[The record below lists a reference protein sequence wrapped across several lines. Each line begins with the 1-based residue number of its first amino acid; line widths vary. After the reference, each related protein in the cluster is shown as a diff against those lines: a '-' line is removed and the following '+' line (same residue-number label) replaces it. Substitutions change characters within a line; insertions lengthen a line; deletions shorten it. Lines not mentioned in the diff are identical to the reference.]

1 MKSSGIGGQAVLEG
15 VMMRNRDRYAVAVRK
30 PDGEI
35 SVNNWNTGSVRDRH
49 ILLRLP
55 VVRGVVAF
63 IESLILG
70 IKTLTYSSSF
80 IEENEEQSE
89 KVEVAEVSTRK
100 EMLENI
106 LIVALSILLAVGF
119 FMILPFAM
127 SKLFQ
132 SRVHSQM
139 ILTVIEAALKIL
151 LFLGY
156 VVAISFLSDI
166 KRTLMYHGAEHKT
179 INCVENGLDLTVEN
193 VKKQSRFHRR
203 CGTSFLLVVMLVSII
218 FFFFIQIDNLW
229 LQMLYRVLLIPV
241 VAGVSFE
248 LIQFVGNSDNK
259 LVLWI
264 SKPGLWL
271 QRLTTREPDDG
282 MIEVAIASVEAVF
295 DWRAYQA
302 ELQKEMARRSRRKK
316 KAEKRKKELA
326 KEKEE
331 AAFADEDTETYDETG
346 IFTGKPEETDETVWS
361 RSGATVMEKPE
372 TENKKAVES
381 LSNEEKTKEDQKE
394 PETDREEAVESLP
407 KREKKKTDRK
417 KSEVNW
423 EAVKEAA
430 EEDVKEHVSEK
441 EDIIPENNSEKPA
454 VEVPED
460 NKKTEK
466 AAKEQTRAGRKPQKT
481 DNRTEKQCGNTE
493 KAADAQDNTSEVRRR
508 RSSVS
513 PKQEKKSGGVAG
525 ILDRLPK
532 SKKRRELE
540 AREERYR
547 NRAAERMRQIKEQEA
562 KEAAHE
568 RAYQEAKKR
577 RAERLAATQELP
589 KLDEGRI
596 AAPKVTIEQ
605 EADELKSLDRF
616 FDDKKN

>member
-15 VMMRNRDRYAVAVRK
+15 VMMRNRDKYAVAVRK

-35 SVNNWNTGSVRDRH
+35 SVKNWNTGSVRDRH

-55 VVRGVVAF
+55 VIRGVAAF

-80 IEENEEQSE
+80 IEEDVE
-89 KVEVAEVSTRK
+89 KAGQVEVAEVSDRK

-106 LIVALSILLAVGF
+106 LIVALSILLAIGF
-119 FMILPFAM
+119 FMILPFAV

-139 ILTVIEAALKIL
+139 MLSVIEAALKIL

-193 VKKQSRFHRR
+193 VKTQSRYHRR

-229 LQMLYRVLLIPV
+229 LQMLYRILLVPV

-248 LIQFVGNSDNK
+248 LIQFVGNSDNR

-264 SKPGLWL
+264 STPGLWL
-271 QRLTTREPDDG
+271 QKLTTREPDDG

-302 ELQKEMARRSRRKK
+302 EVQKEKARRARRKK
-316 KAEKRKKELA
+316 KAAKKE
-326 KEKEE
+326 EE
-331 AAFADEDTETYDETG
+331 ENSFARPDEEIQQMPVEDQD
-346 IFTGKPEETDETVWS
+346 DQAS
-361 RSGATVMEKPE
+361 EKPE
-372 TENKKAVES
+372 SVDESVWSQSGAGTVTEEPERQPKREETMIPEKENKK
-381 LSNEEKTKEDQKE
+381 EEKT
-394 PETDREEAVESLP
+394 AG
-407 KREKKKTDRK
+407 KKKQDDRK
-417 KSEVNW
+417 KPV
-423 EAVKEAA
+423 
-430 EEDVKEHVSEK
+430 EEKKQEGRKARKSVEEK
-441 EDIIPENNSEKPA
+441 KQDDRKLEKP
-454 VEVPED
+454 VEE
-460 NKKTEK
+460 KKTGDRKIKKPVEEK
-466 AAKEQTRAGRKPQKT
+466 
-481 DNRTEKQCGNTE
+481 KQDSRE
-493 KAADAQDNTSEVRRR
+493 
-508 RSSVS
+508 
-513 PKQEKKSGGVAG
+513 EKKSEEKTASEKRERRGEERRKPAKKSGSAW
-525 ILDRLPK
+525 IFDRLPK

-540 AREERYR
+540 EREARYR

-562 KEAAHE
+562 REAAHE
-568 RAYQEAKKR
+568 KAYQEAKKR

-589 KLDEGRI
+589 KLDEGRT
-596 AAPKVTIEQ
+596 AAPKVTVEQ
-605 EADELKSLDRF
+605 DADDLKSLDRF

>member
-1 MKSSGIGGQAVLEG
+1 MKSSGIGGQAVIEG
-15 VMMRNRDRYAVAVRK
+15 VMMRNRDKYAVAVRK

-35 SVNNWNTGSVRDRH
+35 SVKNWNTGSVRDRH

-55 VVRGVVAF
+55 VIRGVAAF

-80 IEENEEQSE
+80 IEEDVE
-89 KVEVAEVSTRK
+89 KAGQVEVAEVSDRK

-106 LIVALSILLAVGF
+106 LIVALSILLAIGF
-119 FMILPFAM
+119 FMILPFAV

-139 ILTVIEAALKIL
+139 MLSVIEAALKIL

-193 VKKQSRFHRR
+193 VKTQSRYHRR

-229 LQMLYRVLLIPV
+229 LQMLYRILLIPV

-248 LIQFVGNSDNK
+248 LIQFVGNSDNR

-264 SKPGLWL
+264 STPGLWL
-271 QRLTTREPDDG
+271 QKLTTREPDDG

-302 ELQKEMARRSRRKK
+302 EVQKEKARRARRKK
-316 KAEKRKKELA
+316 KAAKKE
-326 KEKEE
+326 EE
-331 AAFADEDTETYDETG
+331 ENSFARPDEEIQQMPVEDQD
-346 IFTGKPEETDETVWS
+346 DQAS
-361 RSGATVMEKPE
+361 EKPE
-372 TENKKAVES
+372 SVDESVWSQSGAGTVTEEPERQPKREETMIPEKENKK
-381 LSNEEKTKEDQKE
+381 EEKT
-394 PETDREEAVESLP
+394 AG
-407 KREKKKTDRK
+407 KKKQDDRK
-417 KSEVNW
+417 KPV
-423 EAVKEAA
+423 
-430 EEDVKEHVSEK
+430 EEKKQEGRKARKSVEEK
-441 EDIIPENNSEKPA
+441 KQDDRKLEKP
-454 VEVPED
+454 VEE
-460 NKKTEK
+460 KKTGDRKIKKPVEEK
-466 AAKEQTRAGRKPQKT
+466 
-481 DNRTEKQCGNTE
+481 KQDSRE
-493 KAADAQDNTSEVRRR
+493 
-508 RSSVS
+508 
-513 PKQEKKSGGVAG
+513 EKKSEEKTASEKRERRGEERRKPAKKSGSAG
-525 ILDRLPK
+525 IFDRLPK

-540 AREERYR
+540 EREARYR

-562 KEAAHE
+562 REAAHE
-568 RAYQEAKKR
+568 KAYQEAKKR

-589 KLDEGRI
+589 KLDEGRT
-596 AAPKVTIEQ
+596 AAPKVTVEQ
-605 EADELKSLDRF
+605 DADDLKSLDRF
-616 FDDKKN
+616 LDDKKN

>member
-15 VMMRNRDRYAVAVRK
+15 VMMRNRDKYAVAVRK

-35 SVNNWNTGSVRDRH
+35 SVKNWNTGSVRDRH

-55 VVRGVVAF
+55 VIRGVAAF

-80 IEENEEQSE
+80 IEEDVE
-89 KVEVAEVSTRK
+89 KAGQVEVAEVSDRK

-106 LIVALSILLAVGF
+106 LIVALSILLAIGF
-119 FMILPFAM
+119 FMILPFAV

-139 ILTVIEAALKIL
+139 MLSVIEAALKIL

-193 VKKQSRFHRR
+193 VKTQSRYHRR
-203 CGTSFLLVVMLVSII
+203 CGTNFLLVVMLVSII

-229 LQMLYRVLLIPV
+229 LQMLYRILLVPV

-248 LIQFVGNSDNK
+248 LIQFVGNSDNR

-264 SKPGLWL
+264 STPGLWL
-271 QRLTTREPDDG
+271 QKLTTREPDDG

-302 ELQKEMARRSRRKK
+302 EVQKEKARRARRKK
-316 KAEKRKKELA
+316 KAAKKE
-326 KEKEE
+326 EE
-331 AAFADEDTETYDETG
+331 ENSFARPDEEIQQMPVEDQD
-346 IFTGKPEETDETVWS
+346 DQAS
-361 RSGATVMEKPE
+361 EKPE
-372 TENKKAVES
+372 SVDESVWSQSGAGTVTEEPERQPKREETMIPEKENKK
-381 LSNEEKTKEDQKE
+381 EEKT
-394 PETDREEAVESLP
+394 AG
-407 KREKKKTDRK
+407 KKKQDDRK
-417 KSEVNW
+417 KPV
-423 EAVKEAA
+423 
-430 EEDVKEHVSEK
+430 EEKKQEGRKARKSVEEK
-441 EDIIPENNSEKPA
+441 KQDDRKLEKP
-454 VEVPED
+454 VEE
-460 NKKTEK
+460 KKTGDRKIKKPVEEK
-466 AAKEQTRAGRKPQKT
+466 
-481 DNRTEKQCGNTE
+481 KQDSRE
-493 KAADAQDNTSEVRRR
+493 
-508 RSSVS
+508 
-513 PKQEKKSGGVAG
+513 EKKSEEKTASEKRERRGEERRKPAKKSGSAG
-525 ILDRLPK
+525 IFDRLPK

-540 AREERYR
+540 EREARYR

-562 KEAAHE
+562 REAAHE
-568 RAYQEAKKR
+568 KAYQEAKKR

-589 KLDEGRI
+589 KLDEGRT
-596 AAPKVTIEQ
+596 AAPKVTVEQ
-605 EADELKSLDRF
+605 DADDLKSLDRF

>member
-15 VMMRNRDRYAVAVRK
+15 VMMRNRDKYAVAVRK

-35 SVNNWNTGSVRDRH
+35 SVKNWNTGSVRDRH

-55 VVRGVVAF
+55 VIRGVAAF

-80 IEENEEQSE
+80 IEEDVE
-89 KVEVAEVSTRK
+89 KAGQVEVAEVSDRK

-106 LIVALSILLAVGF
+106 LIVALSILLAIGF
-119 FMILPFAM
+119 FMILPFAV

-139 ILTVIEAALKIL
+139 MLSVIEAALKIL

-193 VKKQSRFHRR
+193 VKTQSRYHRR

-229 LQMLYRVLLIPV
+229 LQMLYRILLVPV

-248 LIQFVGNSDNK
+248 LIQFVGNSDNR

-264 SKPGLWL
+264 STPGLWL
-271 QRLTTREPDDG
+271 QKLTTREPDDG

-302 ELQKEMARRSRRKK
+302 EVQKEKARRARRKK
-316 KAEKRKKELA
+316 KAAKKE
-326 KEKEE
+326 EE
-331 AAFADEDTETYDETG
+331 ENSFARPDEEIQQMPVEDQD
-346 IFTGKPEETDETVWS
+346 DQAS
-361 RSGATVMEKPE
+361 EKPE
-372 TENKKAVES
+372 SVDESVWSQSGAGTVTEEPERQPKREETMIPEKENKK
-381 LSNEEKTKEDQKE
+381 EEKT
-394 PETDREEAVESLP
+394 AG
-407 KREKKKTDRK
+407 KKKQDDRK
-417 KSEVNW
+417 KPV
-423 EAVKEAA
+423 
-430 EEDVKEHVSEK
+430 EEKKQEGRKARKSVEEK
-441 EDIIPENNSEKPA
+441 KQDDRKLEKP
-454 VEVPED
+454 VEE
-460 NKKTEK
+460 KKTGDRKIKKPVEEK
-466 AAKEQTRAGRKPQKT
+466 
-481 DNRTEKQCGNTE
+481 KQDSRE
-493 KAADAQDNTSEVRRR
+493 
-508 RSSVS
+508 
-513 PKQEKKSGGVAG
+513 EKKSEEKTASEKRERRGEERRKPAKKSGSAG
-525 ILDRLPK
+525 IFDRLPK

-540 AREERYR
+540 EREARYR

-562 KEAAHE
+562 REAAHE
-568 RAYQEAKKR
+568 KAYQEAKKR
-577 RAERLAATQELP
+577 RAKRLAATQELP
-589 KLDEGRI
+589 KLDEGRT
-596 AAPKVTIEQ
+596 AAPKVMVEQ
-605 EADELKSLDRF
+605 DADDLKSLDRF

>member
-1 MKSSGIGGQAVLEG
+1 M
-15 VMMRNRDRYAVAVRK
+15 
-30 PDGEI
+30 
-35 SVNNWNTGSVRDRH
+35 
-49 ILLRLP
+49 
-55 VVRGVVAF
+55 
-63 IESLILG
+63 
-70 IKTLTYSSSF
+70 
-80 IEENEEQSE
+80 
-89 KVEVAEVSTRK
+89 
-100 EMLENI
+100 
-106 LIVALSILLAVGF
+106 
-119 FMILPFAM
+119 
-127 SKLFQ
+127 
-132 SRVHSQM
+132 
-139 ILTVIEAALKIL
+139 
-151 LFLGY
+151 
-156 VVAISFLSDI
+156 
-166 KRTLMYHGAEHKT
+166 
-179 INCVENGLDLTVEN
+179 ENGLDLTVEN

-203 CGTSFLLVVMLVSII
+203 CGTNFLLVVMLVSII

-316 KAEKRKKELA
+316 KAEKRKQELA

-346 IFTGKPEETDETVWS
+346 IFTAKPEETDEAVWS

-372 TENKKAVES
+372 TENKKAVDS
-381 LSNEEKTKEDQKE
+381 LSNKKKTKEDRKEPETDREEAVESLPRKEEKTENQKE

-407 KREKKKTDRK
+407 KREKKKAARK
-417 KSEVNW
+417 KTEVNRK
-423 EAVKEAA
+423 AVKEAA
-430 EEDVKEHVSEK
+430 AEDVKEHVSEK
-441 EDIIPENNSEKPA
+441 EDIIPENNMEKPA
-454 VEVPED
+454 
-460 NKKTEK
+460 
-466 AAKEQTRAGRKPQKT
+466 
-481 DNRTEKQCGNTE
+481 
-493 KAADAQDNTSEVRRR
+493 TSEVRRS

-513 PKQEKKSGGVAG
+513 RKQEKKSGGVAG

-562 KEAAHE
+562 REAAHE

>member
-15 VMMRNRDRYAVAVRK
+15 VMMRNRDKYAVAVRK

-35 SVNNWNTGSVRDRH
+35 SVKNWNTGSVRDRH

-55 VVRGVVAF
+55 VIRGVAAF

-80 IEENEEQSE
+80 IEEDVE
-89 KVEVAEVSTRK
+89 KAGQVEVAEVSDRK

-106 LIVALSILLAVGF
+106 LIVALSILLAIGF
-119 FMILPFAM
+119 FMILPFAV

-139 ILTVIEAALKIL
+139 MLSVIEAALKIL

-193 VKKQSRFHRR
+193 VKTQSRYHRR

-229 LQMLYRVLLIPV
+229 LQMLYRILLVPV

-248 LIQFVGNSDNK
+248 LIQFVGNSDNR

-264 SKPGLWL
+264 STPGLWL
-271 QRLTTREPDDG
+271 QKLTTREPDDG

-302 ELQKEMARRSRRKK
+302 EVQKEKARRARRKK
-316 KAEKRKKELA
+316 KAAKKE
-326 KEKEE
+326 EE
-331 AAFADEDTETYDETG
+331 ENSFARPDEEIQQMPVEDQD
-346 IFTGKPEETDETVWS
+346 DQAS
-361 RSGATVMEKPE
+361 EKPE
-372 TENKKAVES
+372 SVDESVWSQSGAGTVTEEPERQPKREETMIPEKENKK
-381 LSNEEKTKEDQKE
+381 EEKT
-394 PETDREEAVESLP
+394 AG
-407 KREKKKTDRK
+407 KKKQDDRK
-417 KSEVNW
+417 KPV
-423 EAVKEAA
+423 
-430 EEDVKEHVSEK
+430 EEKKQEGRKARKSVEEK
-441 EDIIPENNSEKPA
+441 KQDDRKLEKP
-454 VEVPED
+454 VEE
-460 NKKTEK
+460 KKTGDRKIKKPVEEK
-466 AAKEQTRAGRKPQKT
+466 
-481 DNRTEKQCGNTE
+481 KQDSRE
-493 KAADAQDNTSEVRRR
+493 
-508 RSSVS
+508 
-513 PKQEKKSGGVAG
+513 EKKSEEKTASEKRQRRGEERRKPAKKSGSAG
-525 ILDRLPK
+525 IFDRLPK

-540 AREERYR
+540 EREARYR

-562 KEAAHE
+562 REAAHE
-568 RAYQEAKKR
+568 KAYQEAKKR

-589 KLDEGRI
+589 KLDEGRT
-596 AAPKVTIEQ
+596 AAPKVTVEQ
-605 EADELKSLDRF
+605 DADDLKSLDRF

>member
-15 VMMRNRDRYAVAVRK
+15 VMMRNRDKYAVAVRK

-35 SVNNWNTGSVRDRH
+35 SVKNWDTGSVRDKH

-55 VVRGVVAF
+55 IVRGVVAF

-70 IKTLTYSSSF
+70 IKTLTYSSGF
-80 IEENEEQSE
+80 IEEEEEQAGQIE
-89 KVEVAEVSTRK
+89 AAEVSERK
-100 EMLENI
+100 ELLENI
-106 LIVALSILLAVGF
+106 LIVALSILLAIGF
-119 FMILPFAM
+119 FMILPFAV

-139 ILTVIEAALKIL
+139 MLTVIEAVLKIL

-156 VVAISFLSDI
+156 VVAISFLNDI

-193 VKKQSRFHRR
+193 VKKQSRYHRR

-248 LIQFVGNSDNK
+248 LIQFVGNSGNR

-271 QRLTTREPDDG
+271 QKLTTREPDDG

-302 ELQKEMARRSRRKK
+302 ELLKEKERRDRRKK
-316 KAEKRKKELA
+316 KAEKRKQEL
-326 KEKEE
+326 E
-331 AAFADEDTETYDETG
+331 TETETQKAVAVT
-346 IFTGKPEETDETVWS
+346 IPEEQSTEEQGAVDETVWS
-361 RSGATVMEKPE
+361 RSGAAVMEKPE
-372 TENKKAVES
+372 TDK
-381 LSNEEKTKEDQKE
+381 
-394 PETDREEAVESLP
+394 EEAA
-407 KREKKKTDRK
+407 K
-417 KSEVNW
+417 
-423 EAVKEAA
+423 A
-430 EEDVKEHVSEK
+430 EVSEK
-441 EDIIPENNSEKPA
+441 EDIIPETNTEKPA
-454 VEVPED
+454 VEASKEKKTAQKKQKVKQKAEE
-460 NKKTEK
+460 KTAQEAAGEETEARRKTEK
-466 AAKEQTRAGRKPQKT
+466 PV
-481 DNRTEKQCGNTE
+481 DRTEKDVQENEAEARRTR
-493 KAADAQDNTSEVRRR
+493 KSESRK
-508 RSSVS
+508 
-513 PKQEKKSGGVAG
+513 PAKKSGSAAG
-525 ILDRLPK
+525 IFDRLPK

-540 AREERYR
+540 EREARYR

-568 RAYQEAKKR
+568 KAYQEAKKR

-596 AAPKVTIEQ
+596 AAPKVTVEQ
-605 EADELKSLDRF
+605 DTDDLKSLDRF

>member
-1 MKSSGIGGQAVLEG
+1 MKSSGIGGQAVIEG
-15 VMMRNRDRYAVAVRK
+15 VMMRNRDKYAVAVRK

-35 SVNNWNTGSVRDRH
+35 SVKNWNTGSVRDRH

-55 VVRGVVAF
+55 VIRGVAAF

-80 IEENEEQSE
+80 IEEDVE
-89 KVEVAEVSTRK
+89 KAGQVEVAEVSDRK

-106 LIVALSILLAVGF
+106 LIVALSILLAIGF
-119 FMILPFAM
+119 FMILPFAV

-139 ILTVIEAALKIL
+139 MLSVIEAALKIL

-193 VKKQSRFHRR
+193 VKTQSRYHRR

-229 LQMLYRVLLIPV
+229 LQMLYRILLIPV

-248 LIQFVGNSDNK
+248 LIQFVGNSDNR

-264 SKPGLWL
+264 STPGLWL
-271 QRLTTREPDDG
+271 QKLTTREPDDG

-302 ELQKEMARRSRRKK
+302 EVQKEKARRARRKK
-316 KAEKRKKELA
+316 K
-326 KEKEE
+326 EE
-331 AAFADEDTETYDETG
+331 EENSFARPDEEIQQMPVEDQD
-346 IFTGKPEETDETVWS
+346 DQAS
-361 RSGATVMEKPE
+361 EKPE
-372 TENKKAVES
+372 SVDESVWSQSGAGTVTEEPERQPKREETMIPEKENKK
-381 LSNEEKTKEDQKE
+381 EEKT
-394 PETDREEAVESLP
+394 AG
-407 KREKKKTDRK
+407 KKKQDDRK
-417 KSEVNW
+417 KPV
-423 EAVKEAA
+423 
-430 EEDVKEHVSEK
+430 EEKKQEGRKARKSVEEK
-441 EDIIPENNSEKPA
+441 KQDDRKLEKP
-454 VEVPED
+454 VEE
-460 NKKTEK
+460 KKTGDRKIKKPVEEK
-466 AAKEQTRAGRKPQKT
+466 
-481 DNRTEKQCGNTE
+481 KQDSRE
-493 KAADAQDNTSEVRRR
+493 
-508 RSSVS
+508 
-513 PKQEKKSGGVAG
+513 EKKSEEKTASEKRERRGEERRKPAKKSGSAG
-525 ILDRLPK
+525 IFDRLPK

-540 AREERYR
+540 EREARYR

-562 KEAAHE
+562 REAAHE
-568 RAYQEAKKR
+568 KAYQEAKKR

-589 KLDEGRI
+589 KLDEGRT
-596 AAPKVTIEQ
+596 AAPKVTVEQ
-605 EADELKSLDRF
+605 DADDLKSLDRF
-616 FDDKKN
+616 LDDKKN

>member
-15 VMMRNRDRYAVAVRK
+15 VMMRNRDKYAVAVRK

-35 SVNNWNTGSVRDRH
+35 SVKNWNTGSVRDRH

-55 VVRGVVAF
+55 VIRGVAAF

-80 IEENEEQSE
+80 IEEDVE
-89 KVEVAEVSTRK
+89 KAGQVEVAEVSDRK

-106 LIVALSILLAVGF
+106 LIVALSILLAIGF
-119 FMILPFAM
+119 FMILPFAV

-139 ILTVIEAALKIL
+139 MLSVIEAALKIL

-193 VKKQSRFHRR
+193 VKTQSRYHRR

-229 LQMLYRVLLIPV
+229 LQMLYRILLVPV

-248 LIQFVGNSDNK
+248 LIQFVGNSDNR

-264 SKPGLWL
+264 STPGLWL
-271 QRLTTREPDDG
+271 QKLTTREPDDG

-302 ELQKEMARRSRRKK
+302 EVQKEKARRARRKK
-316 KAEKRKKELA
+316 KAAKKE
-326 KEKEE
+326 EE
-331 AAFADEDTETYDETG
+331 ENSFARPDEEIQQMPVEDQD
-346 IFTGKPEETDETVWS
+346 DQAS
-361 RSGATVMEKPE
+361 EKPE
-372 TENKKAVES
+372 SVDESVWSQSGAGTVTEEPERQPKREETMIPEKENKK
-381 LSNEEKTKEDQKE
+381 EEKT
-394 PETDREEAVESLP
+394 AG
-407 KREKKKTDRK
+407 KKKQDDRK
-417 KSEVNW
+417 KPV
-423 EAVKEAA
+423 
-430 EEDVKEHVSEK
+430 EEKKQEGRKARKSVEEK
-441 EDIIPENNSEKPA
+441 KQDDRKLEKP
-454 VEVPED
+454 VEE
-460 NKKTEK
+460 KKTGDRKIKKPVEEK
-466 AAKEQTRAGRKPQKT
+466 
-481 DNRTEKQCGNTE
+481 N
-493 KAADAQDNTSEVRRR
+493 QDSRE
-508 RSSVS
+508 
-513 PKQEKKSGGVAG
+513 EKKSKEKTASEKRERRGEERRKPAKKSGSAG
-525 ILDRLPK
+525 IFDRLPK

-540 AREERYR
+540 EREARYR

-562 KEAAHE
+562 REAAHE
-568 RAYQEAKKR
+568 KAYQEAKKR

-589 KLDEGRI
+589 KLDEGRT
-596 AAPKVTIEQ
+596 AAPKVTVEQ
-605 EADELKSLDRF
+605 DADDLKSLDRF

>member
-15 VMMRNRDRYAVAVRK
+15 VMMRNRDKYAVAVRK

-35 SVNNWNTGSVRDRH
+35 SVKNWNTGSVRDTH

-55 VVRGVVAF
+55 VIRGVAAF

-80 IEENEEQSE
+80 IEEDVE
-89 KVEVAEVSTRK
+89 KAGQVEVAEVSDRK

-106 LIVALSILLAVGF
+106 LIVALSILLAIGF
-119 FMILPFAM
+119 FMILPFAV

-139 ILTVIEAALKIL
+139 MLSVIEAALKIL

-193 VKKQSRFHRR
+193 VKTQSRYHRR

-229 LQMLYRVLLIPV
+229 LQMLYRILLVPV

-248 LIQFVGNSDNK
+248 LIQFVGNSDNR

-264 SKPGLWL
+264 STPGLWL
-271 QRLTTREPDDG
+271 QKLTTREPDDG

-302 ELQKEMARRSRRKK
+302 EVQKEKARRARRKK
-316 KAEKRKKELA
+316 KAAKKE
-326 KEKEE
+326 EE
-331 AAFADEDTETYDETG
+331 ENSFARPDEEIQQMPVEDQD
-346 IFTGKPEETDETVWS
+346 DQAS
-361 RSGATVMEKPE
+361 EKPE
-372 TENKKAVES
+372 SVDESVWSQSGAGTVTEEPERQPKREETMIPEKENKK
-381 LSNEEKTKEDQKE
+381 EEKT
-394 PETDREEAVESLP
+394 AG
-407 KREKKKTDRK
+407 KKKQDDRK
-417 KSEVNW
+417 KPV
-423 EAVKEAA
+423 
-430 EEDVKEHVSEK
+430 EEKKQEGRKARKSVEEK
-441 EDIIPENNSEKPA
+441 KQDDRKLEKP
-454 VEVPED
+454 VEE
-460 NKKTEK
+460 KK
-466 AAKEQTRAGRKPQKT
+466 
-481 DNRTEKQCGNTE
+481 
-493 KAADAQDNTSEVRRR
+493 QDSRE
-508 RSSVS
+508 
-513 PKQEKKSGGVAG
+513 EKKSEEKTASEKRERRGEERRKPAKKSGSAG
-525 ILDRLPK
+525 IFDRLPK

-540 AREERYR
+540 EREARYR

-562 KEAAHE
+562 REAAHE
-568 RAYQEAKKR
+568 KAYQEAKKR

-589 KLDEGRI
+589 KLDEGRT
-596 AAPKVTIEQ
+596 AAPKVTVEQ
-605 EADELKSLDRF
+605 DADDLKSLDRF

>member
-15 VMMRNRDRYAVAVRK
+15 VMMRNRDKYAVAVRK

-35 SVNNWNTGSVRDRH
+35 SVKNWNTGSVRDRH

-55 VVRGVVAF
+55 VIRGVAAF

-80 IEENEEQSE
+80 IEEDVE
-89 KVEVAEVSTRK
+89 KAGQVEVAEVSDRK

-119 FMILPFAM
+119 FMILPFVV

-139 ILTVIEAALKIL
+139 MLSVIEAALKIL

-193 VKKQSRFHRR
+193 VKTQSRYHRR

-229 LQMLYRVLLIPV
+229 LQMLYRILLIPV

-248 LIQFVGNSDNK
+248 LIQFVGNSDNR

-264 SKPGLWL
+264 STPGLWL
-271 QRLTTREPDDG
+271 QKLTTREPDDG

-302 ELQKEMARRSRRKK
+302 EVQKEKARRARRKK
-316 KAEKRKKELA
+316 KAAKKE
-326 KEKEE
+326 EE
-331 AAFADEDTETYDETG
+331 ENSFARPDEEIQQMPVEDQD
-346 IFTGKPEETDETVWS
+346 DQAS
-361 RSGATVMEKPE
+361 EKPE
-372 TENKKAVES
+372 SVDESVWSQSGAGTVTEEPERQPKREETMIPEKENKK
-381 LSNEEKTKEDQKE
+381 EEKT
-394 PETDREEAVESLP
+394 AG
-407 KREKKKTDRK
+407 KKKQDDRK
-417 KSEVNW
+417 KPV
-423 EAVKEAA
+423 
-430 EEDVKEHVSEK
+430 EEKKQEGRKARKSVEEK
-441 EDIIPENNSEKPA
+441 KQDDRKLEKP
-454 VEVPED
+454 VEE
-460 NKKTEK
+460 KKTGDRKIKKPVEEK
-466 AAKEQTRAGRKPQKT
+466 
-481 DNRTEKQCGNTE
+481 KQDSRE
-493 KAADAQDNTSEVRRR
+493 
-508 RSSVS
+508 
-513 PKQEKKSGGVAG
+513 EKKSEEKTASEKRERRGEERRKPAKKSGSAG
-525 ILDRLPK
+525 IFDRLPK

-540 AREERYR
+540 EREARYR

-562 KEAAHE
+562 REAAHE
-568 RAYQEAKKR
+568 KAYQEAKKR

-589 KLDEGRI
+589 KLDEGRT
-596 AAPKVTIEQ
+596 AAPKVTVEQ
-605 EADELKSLDRF
+605 DADDLKSLDRF

>member
-15 VMMRNRDRYAVAVRK
+15 VMMRNRDKYAVAVRK

-35 SVNNWNTGSVRDRH
+35 SVKNWNTGSVRDRH

-55 VVRGVVAF
+55 VIRGVAAF

-80 IEENEEQSE
+80 IEEDVE
-89 KVEVAEVSTRK
+89 KAGQVEVAEVSDRK

-106 LIVALSILLAVGF
+106 LIVALSILLAIGF
-119 FMILPFAM
+119 FMILPFAV

-139 ILTVIEAALKIL
+139 MLSVIEAALKIL

-156 VVAISFLSDI
+156 VVVISFLSDI

-193 VKKQSRFHRR
+193 VKTQSRYHRR

-229 LQMLYRVLLIPV
+229 LQMLYRILLVPV

-248 LIQFVGNSDNK
+248 LIQFVGNSDNR

-264 SKPGLWL
+264 STPGLWL
-271 QRLTTREPDDG
+271 QKLTTREPDDG

-302 ELQKEMARRSRRKK
+302 EVQKEKARRARRKK
-316 KAEKRKKELA
+316 KAAKKE
-326 KEKEE
+326 EE
-331 AAFADEDTETYDETG
+331 ENSFARPDEEIQQMPVEDQD
-346 IFTGKPEETDETVWS
+346 DQAS
-361 RSGATVMEKPE
+361 EKPE
-372 TENKKAVES
+372 SVDESVWSQSGAGTVTEEPERQPKREETMIPEKENKK
-381 LSNEEKTKEDQKE
+381 EEKT
-394 PETDREEAVESLP
+394 AG
-407 KREKKKTDRK
+407 KKKQDDRK
-417 KSEVNW
+417 KPV
-423 EAVKEAA
+423 
-430 EEDVKEHVSEK
+430 EEKKQEGRKARKSVEEK
-441 EDIIPENNSEKPA
+441 KQDDRKLEKP
-454 VEVPED
+454 VEE
-460 NKKTEK
+460 KKTGDRKIKKPVEEK
-466 AAKEQTRAGRKPQKT
+466 
-481 DNRTEKQCGNTE
+481 KQDSRE
-493 KAADAQDNTSEVRRR
+493 
-508 RSSVS
+508 
-513 PKQEKKSGGVAG
+513 EKKSEEKTASEKRERRGEERRKPAKKSGSAG
-525 ILDRLPK
+525 IFDRLPK

-540 AREERYR
+540 EREARYR

-562 KEAAHE
+562 REAAHE
-568 RAYQEAKKR
+568 KAYQEAKKR

-589 KLDEGRI
+589 KRDEGRT
-596 AAPKVTIEQ
+596 AAPKVTVEQ
-605 EADELKSLDRF
+605 DADDLKSLDRF

>member
-15 VMMRNRDRYAVAVRK
+15 VMMRNRDKYAVAVRK

-35 SVNNWNTGSVRDRH
+35 SVKNWNTGSVRDRH

-55 VVRGVVAF
+55 VIRGVAAF

-80 IEENEEQSE
+80 IEEDVE
-89 KVEVAEVSTRK
+89 KAGQVEVAEVSDRK

-106 LIVALSILLAVGF
+106 LIVALSILLAIGF
-119 FMILPFAM
+119 FMILPFAV

-139 ILTVIEAALKIL
+139 MLSVIEAALKIL

-193 VKKQSRFHRR
+193 VKTQSRYHRR

-229 LQMLYRVLLIPV
+229 LQMLYRILLVPV

-248 LIQFVGNSDNK
+248 LIQFVGNSDNR

-264 SKPGLWL
+264 STPGLWL
-271 QRLTTREPDDG
+271 QKLTTREPDDG

-302 ELQKEMARRSRRKK
+302 EVQKEKARRARRKK
-316 KAEKRKKELA
+316 KAAKKE
-326 KEKEE
+326 EE
-331 AAFADEDTETYDETG
+331 ENSFARPDEEIQQMPVEDQD
-346 IFTGKPEETDETVWS
+346 DQAS
-361 RSGATVMEKPE
+361 EKPE
-372 TENKKAVES
+372 SVDESVWSQSGAGTVTEEPERQPKREETMIPEKENKK
-381 LSNEEKTKEDQKE
+381 EEKTAGKEKQD
-394 PETDREEAVESLP
+394 
-407 KREKKKTDRK
+407 DRK
-417 KSEVNW
+417 KPV
-423 EAVKEAA
+423 
-430 EEDVKEHVSEK
+430 EEKKQEGRKARKSVEEK
-441 EDIIPENNSEKPA
+441 KQDDRKLEKP
-454 VEVPED
+454 VEE
-460 NKKTEK
+460 KKTGDRKIKKPVEEK
-466 AAKEQTRAGRKPQKT
+466 
-481 DNRTEKQCGNTE
+481 KQDSRE
-493 KAADAQDNTSEVRRR
+493 
-508 RSSVS
+508 
-513 PKQEKKSGGVAG
+513 EKKSEEKTASEKRERRGEERRKPAKKSGSAG
-525 ILDRLPK
+525 IFDRLPK

-540 AREERYR
+540 EREARYR

-562 KEAAHE
+562 REAAHE
-568 RAYQEAKKR
+568 KAYQEAKKR
-577 RAERLAATQELP
+577 RAKRLAATQELP
-589 KLDEGRI
+589 KLDEGRT
-596 AAPKVTIEQ
+596 AAPKVTVEQ
-605 EADELKSLDRF
+605 DADDLKSLDRF

>member
-15 VMMRNRDRYAVAVRK
+15 VMMRNRDKYAVAVRK

-35 SVNNWNTGSVRDRH
+35 SVKNWNTGSVRDRH

-55 VVRGVVAF
+55 VIRGVAAF

-80 IEENEEQSE
+80 IEEDVE
-89 KVEVAEVSTRK
+89 KAGQVEVAEVSDRK

-106 LIVALSILLAVGF
+106 LIVALSILLAIGF
-119 FMILPFAM
+119 FMILPFAV

-139 ILTVIEAALKIL
+139 MLSVIEAALKIL

-156 VVAISFLSDI
+156 VVVISFLSDI

-193 VKKQSRFHRR
+193 VKTQSRYHRR

-229 LQMLYRVLLIPV
+229 LQMLYRILLVPV

-248 LIQFVGNSDNK
+248 LIQFVGNSDNR

-264 SKPGLWL
+264 STPGLWL
-271 QRLTTREPDDG
+271 QKLTTREPDDG

-302 ELQKEMARRSRRKK
+302 EVQKEKARRARRKK
-316 KAEKRKKELA
+316 KAAKKE
-326 KEKEE
+326 EE
-331 AAFADEDTETYDETG
+331 ENSFARPDEEIQQMPVEDQD
-346 IFTGKPEETDETVWS
+346 DQAS
-361 RSGATVMEKPE
+361 EKPE
-372 TENKKAVES
+372 SVDESVWSQSGAGTVTEEPERQPKREETMIPEKENKK
-381 LSNEEKTKEDQKE
+381 EEKT
-394 PETDREEAVESLP
+394 AG
-407 KREKKKTDRK
+407 KKKQDDRK
-417 KSEVNW
+417 KPV
-423 EAVKEAA
+423 
-430 EEDVKEHVSEK
+430 EEKKQEGRKARKSVEEK
-441 EDIIPENNSEKPA
+441 KQDDRKLEKP
-454 VEVPED
+454 VEE
-460 NKKTEK
+460 KKTGDRKIKKPVEEK
-466 AAKEQTRAGRKPQKT
+466 
-481 DNRTEKQCGNTE
+481 KQDSRE
-493 KAADAQDNTSEVRRR
+493 
-508 RSSVS
+508 
-513 PKQEKKSGGVAG
+513 EKKSEEKTASEKRERRGEERRKPAKKSGSAG
-525 ILDRLPK
+525 IFDRLPK

-540 AREERYR
+540 EREARYR

-562 KEAAHE
+562 REAAHE
-568 RAYQEAKKR
+568 KAYQEAKKR

-589 KLDEGRI
+589 KLDEGRT
-596 AAPKVTIEQ
+596 AAPKVTVEQ
-605 EADELKSLDRF
+605 DADDLKSLDRF
-616 FDDKKN
+616 LDDKKN

>member
-15 VMMRNRDRYAVAVRK
+15 VMMRNRDKYAVAVRK

-35 SVNNWNTGSVRDRH
+35 SVKNWNTGSVRDRH

-55 VVRGVVAF
+55 VIRGVAAF

-80 IEENEEQSE
+80 IEEDVE
-89 KVEVAEVSTRK
+89 KAGQVEVAEVSDRK

-106 LIVALSILLAVGF
+106 LIVALSILLAIGF
-119 FMILPFAM
+119 FMILPFAV

-139 ILTVIEAALKIL
+139 MLSVIEAALKIL

-193 VKKQSRFHRR
+193 VKTQSRYHRR

-229 LQMLYRVLLIPV
+229 LQMLYRILLVPV

-248 LIQFVGNSDNK
+248 LIQFVGNSDNR

-264 SKPGLWL
+264 STPGLWL
-271 QRLTTREPDDG
+271 QKLTTREPDDG

-302 ELQKEMARRSRRKK
+302 EVQKEKARRARRKK
-316 KAEKRKKELA
+316 KAAKKE
-326 KEKEE
+326 EE
-331 AAFADEDTETYDETG
+331 ENSFARPDEEIQQMPVEDQD
-346 IFTGKPEETDETVWS
+346 DQAS
-361 RSGATVMEKPE
+361 EKPE
-372 TENKKAVES
+372 SVDESVWSQSGAGTVTEEPERQPKREETMIPEKENKK
-381 LSNEEKTKEDQKE
+381 EEKT
-394 PETDREEAVESLP
+394 AG
-407 KREKKKTDRK
+407 KKKQDDRK
-417 KSEVNW
+417 KPV
-423 EAVKEAA
+423 
-430 EEDVKEHVSEK
+430 EEKKQEGRKARKSVEEK
-441 EDIIPENNSEKPA
+441 KQDDRKLEKP
-454 VEVPED
+454 VEE
-460 NKKTEK
+460 KKTGDRKIKKPVEEK
-466 AAKEQTRAGRKPQKT
+466 R
-481 DNRTEKQCGNTE
+481 
-493 KAADAQDNTSEVRRR
+493 QDSRE
-508 RSSVS
+508 
-513 PKQEKKSGGVAG
+513 EKKSEEKTASEKRERRGEERRKPAKKSGSAG
-525 ILDRLPK
+525 IFDRLPK

-540 AREERYR
+540 EREARYR
-547 NRAAERMRQIKEQEA
+547 NHAAERMRQIKEQEA
-562 KEAAHE
+562 REAAHE
-568 RAYQEAKKR
+568 KAYQEAKKR

-589 KLDEGRI
+589 KLDEGRT
-596 AAPKVTIEQ
+596 AAPKVTVEQ
-605 EADELKSLDRF
+605 DADDLKSLDRF

>member
-15 VMMRNRDRYAVAVRK
+15 VMMRNRDKYAVAVRK

-35 SVNNWNTGSVRDRH
+35 SVKNWNTGSVRDRH

-55 VVRGVVAF
+55 VIRGVAAF

-80 IEENEEQSE
+80 IEEDVE
-89 KVEVAEVSTRK
+89 KAGQVEVAEVSDRK

-106 LIVALSILLAVGF
+106 LIVALSILLAIGF
-119 FMILPFAM
+119 FMILPFAV

-139 ILTVIEAALKIL
+139 MLSVIEAALKIL

-193 VKKQSRFHRR
+193 VKTQSRYHRR

-229 LQMLYRVLLIPV
+229 LQMLYRILLVPV

-248 LIQFVGNSDNK
+248 LIQFVGNSDNR

-264 SKPGLWL
+264 STPGLWL
-271 QRLTTREPDDG
+271 QKLTTREPDDG

-302 ELQKEMARRSRRKK
+302 EVQKEKARRARRKK
-316 KAEKRKKELA
+316 KAAKKEEE
-326 KEKEE
+326 EKSFARPDEE
-331 AAFADEDTETYDETG
+331 IQQMPVEDQD
-346 IFTGKPEETDETVWS
+346 DQAS
-361 RSGATVMEKPE
+361 EKPE
-372 TENKKAVES
+372 SVDESVWSQSGAGTVTEEPERQPKREETMIPEKENKK
-381 LSNEEKTKEDQKE
+381 EEKT
-394 PETDREEAVESLP
+394 AG
-407 KREKKKTDRK
+407 KKKQDDRK
-417 KSEVNW
+417 KPV
-423 EAVKEAA
+423 
-430 EEDVKEHVSEK
+430 EEKKQEGRKARKSVEEK
-441 EDIIPENNSEKPA
+441 KQDDRKLEKP
-454 VEVPED
+454 VEE
-460 NKKTEK
+460 KK
-466 AAKEQTRAGRKPQKT
+466 
-481 DNRTEKQCGNTE
+481 
-493 KAADAQDNTSEVRRR
+493 QDSRE
-508 RSSVS
+508 
-513 PKQEKKSGGVAG
+513 EKKSEEKTASEKRERRGEERRKPAKKSGSAG
-525 ILDRLPK
+525 IFDRLPK

-540 AREERYR
+540 EREARYR

-562 KEAAHE
+562 REAAHE
-568 RAYQEAKKR
+568 KAYQEAKKR

-589 KLDEGRI
+589 KLDEGRT
-596 AAPKVTIEQ
+596 AAPKVTVEQ
-605 EADELKSLDRF
+605 DADDLKSLDRF